1 MICPMCKKE
10 TSISSS
16 AKIDGNFVSL
26 CLECSKKHHYA
37 TIETNLESVE
47 HPSHFRD
54 WDMGDMSDAF
64 WMHLGKYK
72 NHPNKRS
79 LTIMRLAF
87 LWACHA
93 DHGLS
98 SSFHHALEWC
108 GIDLNKE
115 RKRTDLPET

>member
-1 MICPMCKKE
+1 MICHMCKQE
-10 TSISSS
+10 TNISSVT
-16 AKIDGNFVSL
+16 KIDGSFVNL
-26 CLECSKKHHYA
+26 CPECSKKHHYT
-37 TIETNLESVE
+37 TIETNLESVKE
-47 HPSHFRD
+47 PRNFKD

-98 SSFHHALEWC
+98 SSFHHALDWC
-108 GIDLNKE
+108 GIDLYAE
-115 RKRTDLPET
+115 IKRTDLPEQ